1 METWT
6 LATVQAW
13 LPEMKTALR
22 IVLVLMVAWVLKG
35 VLLRLIQRL
44 RGVFV
49 ARAAGPEDIRWIET
63 LVRVMRYTL
72 SIGIFLAVLMMI
84 LNELGISIA
93 PILGAAGVVGVAVG
107 FGAQSLIKDYFNG
120 FFLLFENQVRVGDV
134 VEIAGKS
141 GLVEEV
147 SLRRTRLRGYD
158 GNVHY
163 IANGLITTVTNM
175 STGFAFALMDI
186 GIAYK
191 ENIDRALGVLRDVGR
206 ELRADPEH
214 AKRILD
220 DLEVAGVENLADSA
234 VMLRCRMKVLPLEQW
249 TVRREILKRIK
260 TRFDREGI
268 EIPFPHRTIYFGDA
282 ANSAG
287 AEDGRGALAARRA
300 PARAS

>member
-22 IVLVLMVAWVLKG
+22 IVLVLVVAWILKG

-134 VEIAGKS
+134 VEVAGKS

-186 GIAYK
+186 GIAYR
-191 ENIDRALGVLRDVGR
+191 ENIDRALGVLREVGR

-249 TVRREILKRIK
+249 TVRREFLKRVK
-260 TRFDREGI
+260 TRFDREGV

-282 ANSAG
+282 ANRAG
-287 AEDGRGALAARRA
+287 AEEGRGGLAARGT
-300 PARAS
+300 PARTS